1 MSMPRSKET
10 IGMLFGILG
19 YLSFSILDATQKTL
33 ILYHSVFQ
41 LLLVKYFFVLF
52 LSLIESKRKNNFS
65 FYKSKNIKLQIL
77 RSFLSVIESGC
88 FVLSFKYLSLA
99 DAHSIGSLSPVIV
112 VALSAIILKEKV
124 SPKIW
129 VAIFIG
135 FIGVLIILRPTSSIF
150 DPKALLPLVAAFML
164 GLYQV
169 VTKKVSEDDTNE
181 TSLFYTSIIGLIIM
195 TLLATNFWTP
205 IESSSYVMFL
215 AIGIFFSLGLYLQ
228 IIALSKA
235 RASILQPFHYT
246 LIFWAIIFGYIFYN
260 DVPDM
265 FTIVGAI
272 IITASGIF
280 VLNHSSKLIRI
291 S

>member
-1 MSMPRSKET
+1 MSVTWSKES
-10 IGMLFGILG
+10 IGILFGILA

-33 ILYHSVFQ
+33 ILYHSIFQ

-52 LSLIESKRKNNFS
+52 LSLIEARRKNNIS
-65 FYKSKNIKLQIL
+65 FYKSKNIKLQIF
-77 RSFLSVIESGC
+77 RSLLSVIESGC

-99 DAHSIGSLSPVIV
+99 NAHSIGSLAPVIV

-124 SPKIW
+124 SPKTW

-150 DPKALLPLVAAFML
+150 DVKALLPLVAAFML

-169 VTKKVSEDDTNE
+169 VTKKVSKHDSNE
-181 TSLFYTSIIGLIIM
+181 TSLFYTSIIGL
-195 TLLATNFWTP
+195 TLMSFLASSFWSP
-205 IESSSYVMFL
+205 ISGYSYIMFL
-215 AIGIFFSLGLYLQ
+215 VIGVFFSLGLYLQ

-235 RASILQPFHYT
+235 RASIIQPFHYT
-246 LIFWAIIFGYIFYN
+246 LIFWAIILGYIFYD

-265 FTIVGAI
+265 FTILGAI
-272 IITASGIF
+272 IITCSGIF
-280 VLNHSSKLIRI
+280 VLKQSSKKV
-291 S
+291 

>member
-41 LLLVKYFFVLF
+41 LLLVKYFFVLC

-99 DAHSIGSLSPVIV
+99 NAHSVGSLAPVIV

-124 SPKIW
+124 SPKTWI
-129 VAIFIG
+129 AIFIG

-150 DPKALLPLVAAFML
+150 DPKALLPLITAFVL
-164 GLYQV
+164 GFYQII
-169 VTKKVSEDDTNE
+169 TKKVSKYDKNE
-181 TSLFYTSIIGLIIM
+181 TSLFYTSIIGIITM
-195 TLLATNFWTP
+195 SLLVSNFWLP
-205 IESSSYVMFL
+205 IDKSSYLMFL
-215 AIGIFFSLGLYLQ
+215 GIGIFFSLGLYLQ

-235 RASILQPFHYT
+235 KASIIQPFHYT

-260 DVPDM
+260 DIPDM
-265 FTIVGAI
+265 FTVIGAL
-272 IITASGIF
+272 IITCSGIF
-280 VLNHSSKLIRI
+280 VLNQTSKN
-291 S
+291 

>member
-1 MSMPRSKET
+1 MSILRSNES
-10 IGMLFGILG
+10 IGILFGILA

-52 LSLIESKRKNNFS
+52 LSLIESKRKNNSS
-65 FYKSKNIKLQIL
+65 FYRSKNIKLQIF
-77 RSFLSVIESGC
+77 RSLLSLMESGC

-99 DAHSIGSLSPVIV
+99 DAHSIGSLAPVIV

-124 SPKIW
+124 SPKTW

-135 FIGVLIILRPTSSIF
+135 FIGVLIIVRPTSSIF
-150 DPKALLPLVAAFML
+150 DVKALLPLVAAFAL

-169 VTKKVSEDDTNE
+169 ITKKVSKHDSNE

-195 TLLATNFWTP
+195 AILATNFLTP
-205 IESSSYVMFL
+205 IENSSYIMFL
-215 AIGIFFSLGLYLQ
+215 AIGLFFSLGLYLQ

-246 LIFWAIIFGYIFYN
+246 LIFWAIIFGYIFYD

-265 FTIVGAI
+265 FTIMGAL
-272 IITASGIF
+272 IITCSGIF
-280 VLNHSSKLIRI
+280 VLNQSSKN
-291 S
+291 